1 MTASNIM
8 RMYPLYPSIR
18 HIRGYPPG
26 SHSLNINALTTSERA
41 PDGQA
46 RHFSMVAKIA
56 SRSSDPPT
64 GPRQRDESRRSQ
76 QRRGESQRRINI
88 ETQRGESQR
97 GNTAAQRELATQ
109 QAAQRER
116 QQPQA
121 AQHELQQPHHAL
133 QGEDAEWRLGVK
145 MPIIIR
151 Q

>member
-1 MTASNIM
+1 M
-8 RMYPLYPSIR
+8 R

-26 SHSLNINALTTSERA
+26 SLSLNTNALITSERVPGGA
-41 PDGQA
+41 DH
-46 RHFSMVAKIA
+46 HFSMVAKIVL
-56 SRSSDPPT
+56 RSSDPPT

-76 QRRGESQRRINI
+76 QRRGESQRRINN

-109 QAAQRER
+109 QAARRER

-121 AQHELQQPHHAL
+121 AQNELQQPHHTL
-133 QGEDAEWRLGVK
+133 QGEDAEWRLGIK
-145 MPIIIR
+145 MLITIR

>member
-1 MTASNIM
+1 M

-26 SHSLNINALTTSERA
+26 SVSLNHQCIDHQRA
-41 PDGQA
+41 RARRPD
-46 RHFSMVAKIA
+46 HHSSMVAKIA

-109 QAAQRER
+109 QAARRER

-121 AQHELQQPHHAL
+121 AQNELQQPHHAL
-133 QGEDAEWRLGVK
+133 QGEDVEWRLGVK
-145 MPIIIR
+145 MLITI
-151 Q
+151 QQ